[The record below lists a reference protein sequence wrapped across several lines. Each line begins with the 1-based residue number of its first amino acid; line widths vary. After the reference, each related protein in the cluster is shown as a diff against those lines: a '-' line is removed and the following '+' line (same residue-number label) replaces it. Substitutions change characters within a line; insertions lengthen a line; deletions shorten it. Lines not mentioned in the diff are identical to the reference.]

1 MKTLG
6 IGLIGSGFMGRCHVN
21 AYNSI
26 ASIFEVSIRPVLK
39 ILADATPELASQQA
53 KALQFEQSTADWQE
67 LVNHP
72 EVDVV
77 DITAPNHLHHPIAIA
92 ALNLGKPVYCEKP
105 LACTLA
111 EAEEMANL
119 AKASMT
125 TDKTAKIDAGV
136 KLSVP
141 GRMISIIPINPKP
154 IAIQLPKGTLSR
166 RKKAAP
172 KVTSN
177 GENWRIADAELSC
190 ELTTAMT

>member
-26 ASIFEVSIRPVLK
+26 ASIFEVSSRPVLK

-77 DITAPNHLHHPIAIA
+77 DITAPNHLHHPIAVA

-119 AKASMT
+119 AKAKQISTLVGYNYLQNPLM
-125 TDKTAKIDAGV
+125 KTAREIVKSGEIGEPIWFSGV
-136 KLSVP
+136 H
-141 GRMISIIPINPKP
+141 
-154 IAIQLPKGTLSR
+154 
-166 RKKAAP
+166 
-172 KVTSN
+172 
-177 GENWRIADAELSC
+177 AEDYMASPL
-190 ELTTAMT
+190 